1 MVLQVICAVCS
12 RATFPTQVT
21 FLMCDGCRLSYCALC
36 TEIVLDKKEVG
47 RYFKFPFPSKA
58 NHTPES
64 AFPPLSTQTLTLIS
78 PTMYVQRDAM
88 EADEDGEW
96 FCPCCRH
103 KIPMVPRDTSAH
115 ELVGLEGH
123 SLIELASY
131 VPLLTQK

>member
-1 MVLQVICAVCS
+1 
-12 RATFPTQVT
+12 
-21 FLMCDGCRLSYCALC
+21 
-36 TEIVLDKKEVG
+36 
-47 RYFKFPFPSKA
+47 
-58 NHTPES
+58 
-64 AFPPLSTQTLTLIS
+64 
-78 PTMYVQRDAM
+78 MYVQRDAM

-131 VPLLTQK
+131 VPYYL

>member
-1 MVLQVICAVCS
+1 MTAAACPTAPSAPRSCLTRKRLVTTSYLQVPLVS
-12 RATFPTQVT
+12 FP
-21 FLMCDGCRLSYCALC
+21 LK
-36 TEIVLDKKEVG
+36 I
-47 RYFKFPFPSKA
+47 
-58 NHTPES
+58 HTPES
-64 AFPPLSTQTLTLIS
+64 ESLLFPPQTLTLIS

-131 VPLLTQK
+131 VPYYL